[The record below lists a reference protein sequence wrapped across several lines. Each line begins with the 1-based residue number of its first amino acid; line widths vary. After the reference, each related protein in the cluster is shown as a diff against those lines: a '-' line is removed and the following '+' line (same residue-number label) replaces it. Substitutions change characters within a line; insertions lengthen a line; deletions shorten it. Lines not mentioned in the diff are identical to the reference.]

1 MNDVLERELEKYRQM
16 DDKRMMLSQQYRTD
30 YIKELKARKEFEKR
44 KAEYLKELRFR
55 VYG

>member
-30 YIKELKARKEFEKR
+30 YIKELKDRKEFEQK
-44 KAEYLKELRFR
+44 KLEFQKKLRLS

>member
-1 MNDVLERELEKYRQM
+1 MNDVLERELEKYRQI

-30 YIKELKARKEFEKR
+30 YIKELKARKEFEQK
-44 KAEYLKELRFR
+44 KLEYQKKLRLS

>member
-1 MNDVLERELEKYRQM
+1 MNDVLERELERYRQM

-30 YIKELKARKEFEKR
+30 YIKELKARKEFEQK
-44 KAEYLKELRFR
+44 KLEFQKKLRLS

>member
-30 YIKELKARKEFEKR
+30 YIKELKARKEFEQK
-44 KAEYLKELRFR
+44 KLEFQKKLRLS

>member
-30 YIKELKARKEFEKR
+30 YIKELKARKEFEQK
-44 KAEYLKELRFR
+44 KLELQKKLRLS